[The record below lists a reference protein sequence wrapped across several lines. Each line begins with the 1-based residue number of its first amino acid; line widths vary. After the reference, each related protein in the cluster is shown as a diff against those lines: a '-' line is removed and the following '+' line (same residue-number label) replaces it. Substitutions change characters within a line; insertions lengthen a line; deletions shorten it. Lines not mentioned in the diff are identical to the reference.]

1 MRHKDKS
8 MAKIL
13 SIETST
19 GVCSVAYS
27 ENGKVVAS
35 KELYQVNSHAS
46 NLTVLIDELFNL
58 DTTPELKEIDA
69 VAVSSGPGSYTGL
82 RIGVSTAKG
91 ICYALKKPLI
101 AIDSMH
107 IMSQPVI
114 EQHQANGSLTPVFCP
129 LMDARRME
137 VYTAV
142 FDQKLEVLE
151 AISAKIVDET
161 TFEGWLNKHQVI
173 FFGNGAEKC
182 KEVIL
187 HENAIF
193 LNDCHPLAK
202 NLAPLAD
209 QYYNKEQFEDVAYF
223 EPFYLKDFVATTPKK
238 KVL

>member
-1 MRHKDKS
+1 

-35 KELYQVNSHAS
+35 KELYQVNSHAT
-46 NLTVLIDELFNL
+46 NLTLLIEELFEL
-58 DTTPELKEIDA
+58 GETPDIKDIDA

-91 ICYALKKPLI
+91 ICYALNKPLI

-107 IMSQPVI
+107 IMSYPVI
-114 EQHQANGSLTPVFCP
+114 EQHHASSSLSPVFCP

-142 FDQKLEVLE
+142 FDQQLNILE

-161 TFEGWLNKHQVI
+161 TFEEWLNQYQVV

-182 KEVIL
+182 KEVIQ
-187 HENAIF
+187 HENALF
-193 LNDCHPLAK
+193 LDDCHPLAK
-202 NLAPLAD
+202 NLAPLAE
-209 QYYNKEQFEDVAYF
+209 QYFAQEKFEDVAYF

-238 KVL
+238 KIL

>member
-1 MRHKDKS
+1 

-19 GVCSVAYS
+19 GVCSVALS
-27 ENGKVVAS
+27 DGGKVIAS
-35 KELYQVNSHAS
+35 KEIYEANSHAAH
-46 NLTVLIDELFNL
+46 LTVLIEQLF
-58 DTTPELKEIDA
+58 KENNINPGDDLDA

-91 ICYALKKPLI
+91 ICYASNTPLI

-107 IMSQPVI
+107 ILASPVVKQ
-114 EQHQANGSLTPVFCP
+114 EWDESKLALLFCP

-137 VYTAV
+137 VYTAL
-142 FDQKLEVLE
+142 FDKELIIQED
-151 AISAKIVDET
+151 ISAKIIDEESFAEVLHT
-161 TFEGWLNKHQVI
+161 NRIV

-182 KEVIL
+182 KEVIQ

-193 LNDCHPLAK
+193 IDNIHPLAK
-202 NLAPLAD
+202 NLAPLAEM
-209 QYYNKEQFEDVAYF
+209 YYAEGKFEDVAYF

-238 KVL
+238 KIF

>member
-1 MRHKDKS
+1 

-27 ENGKVVAS
+27 EDGKVIAS
-35 KELYQVNSHAS
+35 KELFQVNSHAS
-46 NLTVLIDELFNL
+46 NLTVLIEELFSL
-58 DTTPELKEIDA
+58 DETPEVKDLDA

-91 ICYALKKPLI
+91 ICYALNKPLI

-107 IMSQPVI
+107 ILTQPIV
-114 EQHQANGSLTPVFCP
+114 ENYADNKESSPLFCP

-137 VYTAV
+137 VYTAM
-142 FDQKLEVLE
+142 FDKALNLKEE
-151 AISAKIVDET
+151 ISAKIVDEE
-161 TFEGWLNKHQVI
+161 TFSTWLTDKQVV
-173 FFGNGAEKC
+173 FFGNGADKC
-182 KEVIL
+182 KEVIN
-187 HENAIF
+187 HKNAIF
-193 LNDCHPLAK
+193 VDDCHPLAK
-202 NLAPLAD
+202 NLAPLAEKSFA
-209 QYYNKEQFEDVAYF
+209 QGKFEDVAYF

>member
-1 MRHKDKS
+1 

-35 KELYQVNSHAS
+35 KELFQINSHAS
-46 NLTVLIDELFNL
+46 NLTVLIEELFAQ
-58 DTTPELKEIDA
+58 DSTPDMKDIDA

-91 ICYALKKPLI
+91 ICYALNKPVI

-107 IMSQPVI
+107 ILTQPLVNQ
-114 EQHQANGSLTPVFCP
+114 EWESSKLPTVFCP

-142 FDQKLEVLE
+142 FDKELNVLE
-151 AISAKIVDET
+151 AISAKIVDEE
-161 TFEGWLNKHQVI
+161 TFAGLLKNNKVV
-173 FFGNGAEKC
+173 FFGNGADKC
-182 KEVIL
+182 KEVIK

-193 LNDCHPLAK
+193 VDDCHPLAK
-202 NLAPLAD
+202 NLAPLAEKHFA
-209 QYYNKEQFEDVAYF
+209 KEKFEDTAYF

>member
-1 MRHKDKS
+1 

-27 ENGKVVAS
+27 ENGKVVES
-35 KELYQVNSHAS
+35 KELYQVNSHAT
-46 NLTVLIDELFNL
+46 NLTLLIEELFEL
-58 DTTPELKEIDA
+58 GETPDIKDIDA

-91 ICYALKKPLI
+91 ICYALNKPLI

-107 IMSQPVI
+107 IMSQPI
-114 EQHQANGSLTPVFCP
+114 IAQHQASGSLSPVFCP

-142 FDQKLEVLE
+142 FDRQLNILE

-161 TFEGWLNKHQVI
+161 TFEEWLNQYQVV

-182 KEVIL
+182 KEVIQ
-187 HENAIF
+187 HENAVF
-193 LNDCHPLAK
+193 LDDCHPLAK
-202 NLAPLAD
+202 NLAPLAE
-209 QYYNKEQFEDVAYF
+209 QYFAQEKFEDVAYF

-238 KVL
+238 KIL

>member
-1 MRHKDKS
+1 
-8 MAKIL
+8 MARIL

-27 ENGKVVAS
+27 IDGKVAAS
-35 KELYQVNSHAS
+35 KELFEANSHAG
-46 NLTVLIDELFNL
+46 NLTVLIEELFNENKL
-58 DTTPELKEIDA
+58 TISKDLDA

-91 ICYALKKPLI
+91 ICYAANLPLI

-107 IMSQPVI
+107 ILSFPI
-114 EQHQANGSLTPVFCP
+114 IHQDWLDSALPYLFCP

-137 VYTAV
+137 VYTAL
-142 FDQKLEVLE
+142 FDKDMTLKED
-151 AISAKIVDET
+151 ISAKIIDEN
-161 TFEGWLNKHQVI
+161 TFKELLNHHTIV

-182 KEVIL
+182 KDVINND
-187 HENAIF
+187 NAIF
-193 LNDCHPLAK
+193 VDDVHPLAK
-202 NLAPLAD
+202 NLAPMAEK
-209 QYYNKEQFEDVAYF
+209 YYKAKQFVDVAYF

>member
-1 MRHKDKS
+1 

-27 ENGKVVAS
+27 ENGNVVAT
-35 KELYQVNSHAS
+35 KELFEANSHAAH
-46 NLTVLIDELFNL
+46 LTLLIEELFTMDN
-58 DTTPELKEIDA
+58 TPSLEDIDA

-91 ICYALKKPLI
+91 ICYALNKPLI

-107 IMSQPVI
+107 IMAYPLTNKDWNTTEQP
-114 EQHQANGSLTPVFCP
+114 HLFAP

-142 FDQKLEVLE
+142 FDKDLNLKEE
-151 AISAKIVDET
+151 ISAKIIDEES
-161 TFEGWLNKHQVI
+161 FISWLDANKVV
-173 FFGNGAEKC
+173 FFGNGADKC
-182 KEVIL
+182 KETL
-187 HENAIF
+187 THANAIF
-193 LNDCHPLAK
+193 IDDCHPLAK
-202 NLAPLAD
+202 NLAPMAD
-209 QYYNKEQFEDVAYF
+209 KYYQEEKFEDVAYF

-238 KVL
+238 KVI

>member
-1 MRHKDKS
+1 

-35 KELYQVNSHAS
+35 EELYEANSHAS
-46 NLTVLIDELFNL
+46 NLTVLIEKLFERDDL
-58 DTTPELKEIDA
+58 PSIQAIDA

-91 ICYALKKPLI
+91 ICYALNKPLI

-107 IMSQPVI
+107 I
-114 EQHQANGSLTPVFCP
+114 LTYPLLGKTWNNSELPRLFCP

-137 VYTAV
+137 VYTAI
-142 FDQKLEVLE
+142 FDDQLKLKEK
-151 AISAKIVDET
+151 ISAKIVDEN
-161 TFEGWLNKHQVI
+161 TFSEWLDQHQVV
-173 FFGNGAEKC
+173 FFGNGADKC
-182 KEVIL
+182 KTTIA
-187 HENAIF
+187 HKNAVF
-193 LNDCHPLAK
+193 LDDCHPIAS
-202 NLAPLAD
+202 NLAPMAEE
-209 QYYNKEQFEDVAYF
+209 YYTQEKFEDVAYF

>member
-1 MRHKDKS
+1 
-8 MAKIL
+8 MARIL

-27 ENGKVVAS
+27 IDGKVIDS
-35 KELYQVNSHAS
+35 KELFEANSHAAH
-46 NLTVLIDELFNL
+46 LTVLIEQLF
-58 DTTPELKEIDA
+58 KENNIKVGKDLDA

-91 ICYALKKPLI
+91 ICYAADLPLI

-107 IMSQPVI
+107 IMSYPVI
-114 EQHQANGSLTPVFCP
+114 NQDWDTSGLPTLFCP

-137 VYTAV
+137 VYTAF
-142 FDQKLEVLE
+142 FDSKMNLKEE
-151 AISAKIVDET
+151 ISAKIVDET
-161 TFEGWLNKHQVI
+161 TFASHLESNKIV
-173 FFGNGAEKC
+173 FFGNGADKC
-182 KEVIL
+182 KDVIQ

-193 LNDCHPLAK
+193 VDDTFPLAK
-202 NLAPLAD
+202 NLAPMAEKYFD
-209 QYYNKEQFEDVAYF
+209 ENKFVDVAYF

>member
-1 MRHKDKS
+1 

-27 ENGKVVAS
+27 ENGKVVAC
-35 KELYQVNSHAS
+35 KELFQVNSHAS
-46 NLTVLIDELFNL
+46 NLTVLIEELFAQ
-58 DTTPELKEIDA
+58 DSTPQMKDIDA

-91 ICYALKKPLI
+91 ICYALNKPLI

-107 IMSQPVI
+107 ILSQPLSIKEWNSPDLPV
-114 EQHQANGSLTPVFCP
+114 VFCP

-137 VYTAV
+137 VYTAI
-142 FDQKLEVLE
+142 FDTQLNLKEE
-151 AISAKIVDET
+151 ISAKIVDEE
-161 TFEGWLNKHQVI
+161 TFSKWLECNKVI
-173 FFGNGAEKC
+173 FFGNGADKC
-182 KEVIL
+182 KEVIK
-187 HENAIF
+187 HDNAVF
-193 LNDCHPLAK
+193 VDDCHPLAK
-202 NLAPLAD
+202 NLAPLAEN
-209 QYYNKEQFEDVAYF
+209 YYNKKQFEDVAYF

>member
-1 MRHKDKS
+1 

-27 ENGKVVAS
+27 ENGEVVAS
-35 KELYQVNSHAS
+35 KELYQINSHAS
-46 NLTVLIDELFNL
+46 NLTVLIEELFAQNN
-58 DTTPELKEIDA
+58 TPDMKDIDA

-91 ICYALKKPLI
+91 ICYALNKPVI

-107 IMSQPVI
+107 ILTQPLVNK
-114 EQHQANGSLTPVFCP
+114 EWEKSELPTVFCP

-142 FDQKLEVLE
+142 FDSDLNIIEE
-151 AISAKIVDET
+151 ISAKIVDEE
-161 TFEGWLNKHQVI
+161 TFLKWLSVNRVV
-173 FFGNGAEKC
+173 FFGNGADKC
-182 KEVIL
+182 KEVIQ

-193 LNDCHPLAK
+193 VDGCHPLAK
-202 NLAPLAD
+202 NLAPLAE
-209 QYYNKEQFEDVAYF
+209 QYFAEEKFEDVAYF

>member
-1 MRHKDKS
+1 

-27 ENGKVVAS
+27 ENGKVIAS
-35 KELYQVNSHAS
+35 KELFQVNSHAS
-46 NLTVLIDELFNL
+46 NLTVLIEELFAQ
-58 DTTPELKEIDA
+58 DSTPEMKDIDA

-91 ICYALKKPLI
+91 ICYALNKPVI
-101 AIDSMH
+101 AIDSMQ
-107 IMSQPVI
+107 ILTQPMVNQEWEASELPI
-114 EQHQANGSLTPVFCP
+114 VFCP

-142 FDQKLEVLE
+142 FDQQLNKLED
-151 AISAKIVDET
+151 ISAKIVDEE
-161 TFEGWLNKHQVI
+161 TFVKWLGSNKVV
-173 FFGNGAEKC
+173 FFGNGADKC
-182 KEVIL
+182 KDVIK
-187 HENAIF
+187 HDNAIF
-193 LNDCHPLAK
+193 ADDCHPLAK
-202 NLAPLAD
+202 NLAPLAER
-209 QYYNKEQFEDVAYF
+209 YFAEEKFEDVAYF

>member
-1 MRHKDKS
+1 

-27 ENGKVVAS
+27 EDGKVIAS
-35 KELYQVNSHAS
+35 KELFQVNSHAS
-46 NLTVLIDELFNL
+46 NLTVLIEELFSL
-58 DTTPELKEIDA
+58 DETPEMKDLDA

-91 ICYALKKPLI
+91 ICYALNKPLI

-107 IMSQPVI
+107 ILTQPIV
-114 EQHQANGSLTPVFCP
+114 ENYADNKESSPLFCP

-137 VYTAV
+137 VYTAM
-142 FDQKLEVLE
+142 FDKALNLKEE
-151 AISAKIVDET
+151 ISAKIVDEE
-161 TFEGWLNKHQVI
+161 TFSTWLTDKQVV
-173 FFGNGAEKC
+173 FFGNGADKC
-182 KEVIL
+182 KEVIN
-187 HENAIF
+187 HKNAIF
-193 LNDCHPLAK
+193 VDDCHPLAK
-202 NLAPLAD
+202 NLAPLAEKSFA
-209 QYYNKEQFEDVAYF
+209 QGKFEDVAYF

>member
-1 MRHKDKS
+1 

-27 ENGKVVAS
+27 ENGKVIAS
-35 KELYQVNSHAS
+35 KELFQVNSHAS
-46 NLTVLIDELFNL
+46 NLTVLIEELFAL
-58 DTTPELKEIDA
+58 EKTPEMKELDA

-91 ICYALKKPLI
+91 ICYALNKPLI

-107 IMSQPVI
+107 ILAQPIVD
-114 EQHQANGSLTPVFCP
+114 QHGNSDKETVFCP

-137 VYTAV
+137 VYTAI
-142 FDQKLEVLE
+142 FDRSLILKEE
-151 AISAKIVDET
+151 ISAKIVDEE
-161 TFEGWLNKHQVI
+161 TFTKWLDKYQVV
-173 FFGNGAEKC
+173 FFGNGADKC
-182 KEVIL
+182 KEVIN
-187 HENAIF
+187 HQNAVF
-193 LNDCHPLAK
+193 VGDCHPLAK
-202 NLAPLAD
+202 NLAPLAEK
-209 QYYNKEQFEDVAYF
+209 YFAEERFEDVAYF

>member
-1 MRHKDKS
+1 

-27 ENGKVVAS
+27 EHGKVVAS
-35 KELYQVNSHAS
+35 KELFQVNSHAS
-46 NLTVLIDELFNL
+46 NLTILIEELFAQDN
-58 DTTPELKEIDA
+58 TPELKDIDA

-91 ICYALKKPLI
+91 ICYALNKPVI
-101 AIDSMH
+101 AIDSMQ
-107 IMSQPVI
+107 ILT
-114 EQHQANGSLTPVFCP
+114 QAVVNQDWESSALPIVFCP

-142 FDQKLEVLE
+142 FDKELNKLED
-151 AISAKIVDET
+151 ISAKIVDEE
-161 TFEGWLNKHQVI
+161 TFTKWLEANKVV

-182 KEVIL
+182 KDVIK

-193 LNDCHPLAK
+193 VDDCHPLAK
-202 NLAPLAD
+202 NLSPLAE
-209 QYYNKEQFEDVAYF
+209 KHFAEEKFEDVAYF

>member
-1 MRHKDKS
+1 MRHKDNS

-35 KELYQVNSHAS
+35 KELYEINSHAS
-46 NLTVLIDELFNL
+46 NLTVLIQELFSS
-58 DTTPELKEIDA
+58 DTTPDIKEIDA

-82 RIGVSTAKG
+82 RIGVSAAKG
-91 ICYALKKPLI
+91 ICYALNKPLI

-107 IMSQPVI
+107 ILSQPVV
-114 EQHQANGSLTPVFCP
+114 EHYQQNGTLTPVFCP

-137 VYTAV
+137 VYTAI
-142 FDQKLEVLE
+142 FNQKLEMIE

-161 TFEGWLNKHQVI
+161 TFTNWLNEYKVV

-182 KEVIL
+182 KGTIQ
-187 HENAIF
+187 HSNAEF
-193 LNDCHPLAK
+193 LEDCHPLAK
-202 NLAPLAD
+202 NLAPLA
-209 QYYNKEQFEDVAYF
+209 EQFFNEQKFENVAYF

>member
-1 MRHKDKS
+1 

-35 KELYQVNSHAS
+35 KELFQVNSHAS
-46 NLTVLIDELFNL
+46 NLTVLIEELFAQ
-58 DTTPELKEIDA
+58 DSTPQMKDIDA

-91 ICYALKKPLI
+91 ICYAINKPLI

-107 IMSQPVI
+107 ILTQPLSIKEWNSSDLPV
-114 EQHQANGSLTPVFCP
+114 VFCP

-137 VYTAV
+137 VYTAI
-142 FDQKLEVLE
+142 FDTQLNLKED
-151 AISAKIVDET
+151 ISAKIVDEE
-161 TFEGWLNKHQVI
+161 TFSKWLECNRVI
-173 FFGNGAEKC
+173 FFGNGADKC
-182 KEVIL
+182 KEVIK
-187 HENAIF
+187 HDNAVFID
-193 LNDCHPLAK
+193 DCHPLAK
-202 NLAPLAD
+202 NLAPLAEN
-209 QYYNKEQFEDVAYF
+209 YYNKKQFEDVAYF

>member
-1 MRHKDKS
+1 

-46 NLTVLIDELFNL
+46 NLTVLIEELFNS
-58 DTTPELKEIDA
+58 DATPKLNEIDA

-91 ICYALKKPLI
+91 ICYAINKPLI

-107 IMSQPVI
+107 IMTQPIV
-114 EQHQANGSLTPVFCP
+114 ANYESNGEPTTVFCP

-142 FDQKLEVLE
+142 FNQKLELIE
-151 AISAKIVDET
+151 AISAKIVDES
-161 TFEGWLNKHQVI
+161 TFTSWLENHKVI
-173 FFGNGAEKC
+173 FFGNGADKC
-182 KEVIL
+182 KEVIQ
-187 HENAIF
+187 HNNTEF
-193 LNDCHPLAK
+193 LDDCHPLAK
-202 NLAPLAD
+202 NLAPLAE
-209 QYYNKEQFEDVAYF
+209 QYFSEGKFEDVAYF